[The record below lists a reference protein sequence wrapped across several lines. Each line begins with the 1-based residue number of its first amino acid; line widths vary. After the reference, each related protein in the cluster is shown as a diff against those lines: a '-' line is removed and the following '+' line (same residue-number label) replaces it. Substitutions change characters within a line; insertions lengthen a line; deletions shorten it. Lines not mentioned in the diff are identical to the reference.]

1 MLLAAFVFN
10 NANELTQIYI
20 KKNIENI
27 RRQKYNY

>member
-1 MLLAAFVFN
+1 MLLAAFIFDD
-10 NANELTQIYI
+10 ANELAQFYI